1 MQTTDV
7 AIIGGGIVG
16 LATGYRIQQEFPDFK
31 VIVLEKEQEV
41 AFHQTGHN
49 SGVLHSGIYY
59 RPGSLRAINCRAGK
73 IAMQEFCQQEGIPFD
88 LCGKVIVATEESE
101 RERLHR
107 IFDRGLQNG
116 VQCEL
121 INQQRLQEIEPH
133 VAGVE
138 AIHVPESGIVDYRV
152 VSQKLAEKI
161 KQAGGN
167 IWLNALVTE
176 ISPEQHG
183 ATLVSTQ
190 GELQCQYLI
199 TCGGLWADRVIEM
212 SGVKP
217 EAPIVPFRGEYFE
230 LTPEAEHLC
239 RGLIYPVPDPKFPF
253 LGVHFTRMISGG
265 VECGPNAVLA
275 FARDGYR
282 KTDLNLKDFSA
293 AVSHLGFLKL
303 AARNWRM
310 GLGEMWRS
318 WNKAAFVNALQK
330 LIPEIKS
337 EHLIAA
343 PAGVRAQALGKD
355 GKLLDDFVI
364 QESPGII
371 HVGNAP
377 SPAAT
382 ASLNIGQTITERLKR
397 QLT

>member
-1 MQTTDV
+1 MQKTDV

-16 LATGYRIQQEFPDFK
+16 LATGYRIQQKFPDFK
-31 VIVLEKEQEV
+31 VIILEKEGEV

-59 RPGSLRAINCRAGK
+59 RPGSLRATNCRAGK
-73 IAMQEFCQQEGIPFD
+73 IAMEEFCQQEGIPFD
-88 LCGKVIVATEESE
+88 RCGKVIVATEESE
-101 RERLHR
+101 RERLHN
-107 IFDRGLQNG
+107 IFERGLQNG
-116 VQCEL
+116 VQCEM
-121 INQQRLQEIEPH
+121 INQQRLNEIEPH
-133 VAGVE
+133 LSGVE

-152 VSQKLAEKI
+152 VSQKLADKI

-167 IWLNALVTE
+167 IWLNAEVTV
-176 ISPEQHG
+176 ISPEQQG
-183 ATLVSTQ
+183 ATLESTQ
-190 GELQCQYLI
+190 GDLQCRYLV

-217 EAPIVPFRGEYFE
+217 KAPIVPFRGEYFE

-253 LGVHFTRMISGG
+253 LGVHFTRIIAGG

-282 KTDLNLKDFSA
+282 KTDLNLKDLSA
-293 AVSHLGFLKL
+293 AVSHPGFLKL
-303 AARNWRM
+303 AAKNWQM

-318 WNKAAFVNALQK
+318 WNKAAFVKALQK

-382 ASLNIGQTITERLKR
+382 ASLNIGQTIAERLKR